1 MRSIIR
7 QLVFLLPL
15 LTLIA
20 CNQDDGPDTA
30 LASNYAPAIPS
41 FSASP
46 SRGTAPL
53 AVSLR
58 FRVTDRNNDTLT
70 CSLDVDANG
79 TPEYTLNPCSR
90 GITLTQAHTYQ
101 SGASRARL
109 TVSDGKG
116 GITSKTVNLRIA
128 SAANASPTIAAFS
141 ASPASGAL
149 PLATTFS
156 WTIADTNNDTLTCK
170 LDTTGDGTPDY
181 TLTPCTSSTTQAHTY
196 NTDAGITAKL
206 RVEDG
211 KGGSAERTTTL
222 TAGTPATV
230 DLSIDKVELGQSVI
244 KQNLRL
250 VAGKASEVF
259 AYILANQSGVSTSAR
274 AEVYSGS
281 SLLGTINLTAPAS
294 IPTTGSS
301 LTPANAFRGTLQA
314 NWVASN
320 LQIKIIADPSNTLA
334 ETNESNNQTTLTPT
348 IGKGTELPLMIVP
361 VTYASQTATVPT
373 YASLLTDLWPIKST
387 SAITRASY
395 TFTGNLNT
403 GTGWGNMLD
412 AIDALRDL
420 DRSNNLTGSR
430 RYYYGYVKVSYS
442 SGIAGIGYVGWPV
455 SAGWNY
461 SGSGPE
467 VMAHELGHNFNQ
479 WHAPCG
485 GPSGVDSSYPYTGAS
500 IGTWGIS
507 PTDGSLKD
515 PAVYKDVMSYCDNA
529 WISDYMYGKVQ
540 SYLETNVPN
549 PASTAQPGNHLLVSG
564 RIREG
569 KVELRPLVRYQ
580 GFPAESRPGSYQF
593 SLKGTKG
600 TQTARFGTITSVAH
614 GMSIS
619 EHAHH
624 SGQPMPQI
632 FEEYFKFSIPDVGN
646 IEQLEVALD
655 GVVQL
660 SRTART
666 IAQADKLRL
675 EERANNLQVTWNA
688 AAYPYASLIHVSD
701 GGERTTLSLW
711 MEGGQQEVSLEGVSA
726 GGRFEVQLS
735 DGITAVVRQ
744 ANPN

>member
-1 MRSIIR
+1 MHRLI
-7 QLVFLLPL
+7 FLLPL
-15 LTLIA
+15 LALAA
-20 CNQDDGPDTA
+20 CNQDDGSDTA
-30 LASNYAPAIPS
+30 LASNYAPGISS

-53 AVSLR
+53 VVSLS
-58 FRVTDRNNDTLT
+58 FKVTDRNNDTLT

-90 GITLTQAHTYQ
+90 GITLTRIHTYQ
-101 SGASRARL
+101 AGASLARL

-116 GITSKTVNLRIA
+116 GVTSRTFTLRIA
-128 SAANASPTIAAFS
+128 SPANASPTIAAFS

-149 PLATTFS
+149 PLTTTFS
-156 WTIADTNNDTLTCK
+156 WTIADSNSDTLTCK
-170 LDTTGDGTPDY
+170 LDTNGDGTPDY
-181 TLTPCTSSTTQAHTY
+181 TLTPCTSSTTQAHTF
-196 NTDAGITAKL
+196 NASGSITAKL

-211 KGGSAERTTTL
+211 KGGSAERTTSL

-230 DLSIDKVELGQSVI
+230 DLSINKVELGQSVI

-250 VAGKASEVF
+250 VAGKAAEVF
-259 AYILANQSGVSTSAR
+259 AYILANQSGVSSSAR

-294 IPTTGSS
+294 IPTSS
-301 LTPANAFRGTLQA
+301 SNLTPTNAFRGTLQA
-314 NWVASN
+314 SWVATN
-320 LQIKIIADPSNTLA
+320 LQIKIIADPNNTLA
-334 ETNESNNQTTLTPT
+334 ESNESNNQTSLTPI

-361 VTYASQTATVPT
+361 VTYSSQTATVPT
-373 YASLLTDLWPIKST
+373 YAGLLTDLWPIKST
-387 SAITRASY
+387 SAITRAAY

-403 GTGWGNMLD
+403 GTGWGDMLD
-412 AIDALRDL
+412 GLDALRDL

-430 RYYYGYVKVSYS
+430 RYYYGYVKVGYS

-515 PAVYKDVMSYCDNA
+515 PAIYKDVMSYCDNA

-549 PASTAQPGNHLLVSG
+549 PASTAQSGNYLLVSG

-580 GFPAESRPGSYQF
+580 GYPAESRPGSYQLT
-593 SLKGTKG
+593 LKGTKG

-614 GMSIS
+614 GMAIG

-632 FEEYFKFSIPDVGN
+632 FEEYFKFSIPDVGS

-655 GVVQL
+655 GVIQL
-660 SRTART
+660 SRSART
-666 IAQADKLRL
+666 MAQADKLRL
-675 EERANNLQVTWNA
+675 EERANNLLVTWNA
-688 AAYPYASLIHVSD
+688 GAYPYASLIHVSD
-701 GGERTTLSLW
+701 AGERTTLSLW
-711 MEGGQQEVSLEGVSA
+711 MEGGSQEVSLEGVPT

-735 DGITAVVRQ
+735 DGVTTVVRQ
-744 ANPN
+744 ASGN